1 MGVRPGASTRKVP
14 SELGRSELLHLP
26 SSSREDTCQMRLL
39 HEQAKI
45 HATFD
50 EPHLVSQAGLVP
62 VMALAQQTS
71 LDSLVAVQFGSA
83 GRAG

>member
-1 MGVRPGASTRKVP
+1 
-14 SELGRSELLHLP
+14 
-26 SSSREDTCQMRLL
+26 MRLL

-62 VMALAQQTS
+62 VMVLAQQTS
-71 LDSLVAVQFGSA
+71 LDSLVAVQFGSV